1 MAQENEHIRKLIA
14 ARDREVEQHRNV
26 ADALAQ
32 AYERG
37 ETERMREVFISLQNT
52 IEAIERAIQHEKMLA
67 GRSIL
72 KERTGKVRRARRARC
87 KIESARMSLLPNLPR
102 LWELELNVS

>member
-1 MAQENEHIRKLIA
+1 MTALTQENEHIRKLIA
-14 ARDREVEQHRNV
+14 ARDREVEQRRNI

-37 ETERMREVFISLQNT
+37 ETERMREAFINIQKT

-67 GRSIL
+67 GVAS
-72 KERTGKVRRARRARC
+72 
-87 KIESARMSLLPNLPR
+87 
-102 LWELELNVS
+102 